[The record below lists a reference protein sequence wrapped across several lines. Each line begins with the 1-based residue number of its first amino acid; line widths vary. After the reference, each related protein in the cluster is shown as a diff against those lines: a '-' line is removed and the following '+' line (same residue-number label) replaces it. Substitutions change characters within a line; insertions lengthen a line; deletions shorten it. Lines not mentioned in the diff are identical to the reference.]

1 MDATFEKDE
10 TKNSDEAIIDLYSKL
25 RQGEKVPVD
34 AAKEFVR
41 MRLFERRRYD
51 LAAVGRYKFNKKL
64 DVCERLL
71 GCKIAEKIKV
81 DGKVVKTFTETEQ
94 ENATSETVEVVLT
107 GLKPGMKIEAEAKCN
122 LMGSKKGKLT
132 LN

>member
-1 MDATFEKDE
+1 MKKQILTLFFLAFIPVFLMAHAPQKVVVTHKAE
-10 TKNSDEAIIDLYSKL
+10 TSTV
-25 RQGEKVPVD
+25 KVVVTHSVNNV
-34 AAKEFVR
+34 KTHFIESIV
-41 MRLFERRRYD
+41 
-51 LAAVGRYKFNKKL
+51 
-64 DVCERLL
+64 
-71 GCKIAEKIKV
+71 IKV